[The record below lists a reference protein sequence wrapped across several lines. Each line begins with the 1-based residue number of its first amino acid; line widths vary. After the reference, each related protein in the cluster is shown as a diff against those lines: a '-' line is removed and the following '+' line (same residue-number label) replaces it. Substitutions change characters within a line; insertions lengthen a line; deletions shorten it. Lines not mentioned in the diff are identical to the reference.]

1 MHVCLYVFM
10 YVDRVE
16 RKKKH
21 KTHSYR
27 VVVGNNEYNW
37 YIHIDVS
44 NSKRQKIKKAIEQ
57 AIHKENKVN
66 NARDKEK

>member
-16 RKKKH
+16 RKKQH

-44 NSKRQKIKKAIEQ
+44 NSKRQKIKKAKKQ
-57 AIHKENKVN
+57 
-66 NARDKEK
+66 